1 MKYHLFQN
9 KETEQLFANNKL
21 ATFSELWE
29 LESEWFEE
37 PNQRRNGWSGV
48 IKYSLTDD
56 KGDAIPV
63 FIKRQENHNHKTLLH
78 PVKGVPTFR
87 REYFNILRLQQK
99 SVPTIEPLYYG
110 ERLIKGNAQSILI
123 TRSLEGYIS
132 FEELFE
138 LQKLPPADTL
148 QKIMQTAGQTVRLM
162 HNANYRH
169 GALFPKHFFTR
180 YSDNEVDVRLI
191 DLEKLKWLPFKN
203 RLSFNDLSRVIRR
216 RPTGSRDEFNILID
230 AYLSYGEDLSNS
242 SLARKLYALSQ
253 RINH

>member
-9 KETEQLFANNKL
+9 NSIEQVFANNNL
-21 ATFSELWE
+21 ATFTQLWE
-29 LESEWFEE
+29 LQADWFEE
-37 PNQRRNGWSGV
+37 PNLRRNGWSGV
-48 IKYSLTDD
+48 IKYSLND
-56 KGDAIPV
+56 KQGTELPV
-63 FIKRQENHNHKTLLH
+63 FIKRQQNHNHKTLLH

-87 REYFNILRLQQK
+87 REYFNILRLQKK
-99 SVPTIEPLYYG
+99 SVPTIDALYYG
-110 ERLIKGNAQSILI
+110 ERQVDGNAQSILI

-138 LQKLPPADTL
+138 LDKLPADDIMHN
-148 QKIMQTAGQTVRLM
+148 IMQTAGRTVRLM

-180 YSDNEVDVRLI
+180 YSTEQVDVKLI
-191 DLEKLKWLPFKN
+191 DLEKLKWLPFRS

-216 RPTGSRDEFNILID
+216 RPAGSKDNFEILID
-230 AYLSYGEDLSNS
+230 AYLKYGEDLSNTP
-242 SLARKLYALSQ
+242 LAKKLYALSE